1 MKINING
8 RKKQKKN
15 NEIIIIIIIKL
26 VKEYKIPA
34 E

>member
-1 MKINING
+1 MKINVNG
-8 RKKQKKN
+8 RKKQKQN
-15 NEIIIIIIIKL
+15 NEIIIIIIKL